1 MIKIIKPGFIKSNTY
16 ETTCTK
22 CGCIFEYQKE
32 DVERGP
38 QQDYYEDVKCPYC
51 KEDVDVRGNKRYA
64 TL

>member
-38 QQDYYEDVKCPYC
+38 Q
-51 KEDVDVRGNKRYA
+51 
-64 TL
+64 